1 MLHRV
6 SLETSAEGNK
16 SLEAIYS
23 NSWIQA
29 KKKEN
34 RQIKKTLG
42 SSQRDLGHVDPL
54 EVQAI
59 CSLEAWPFQGS
70 RCSCLMTKT
79 NLALPRMLV
88 LAAMAKLRGMEL
100 PTTERTGAGATSV
113 VHQAGSVT
121 IKFCLLPYFQNNLL
135 YVCRQENSMQLQSLF
150 CHLRLSFLGT
160 ILDLWGLP
168 LLEGCWNRR
177 LSFKFLYVM
186 VSLQGGAKGGNFFSP
201 P

>member
-6 SLETSAEGNK
+6 SLETSAEDNK

-29 KKKEN
+29 NKKKIGK
-34 RQIKKTLG
+34 QSKTLG

-70 RCSCLMTKT
+70 RCSCLMTIT

-88 LAAMAKLRGMEL
+88 LAAMANLRGVEL

-113 VHQAGSVT
+113 VNQAGSVT
-121 IKFCLLPYFQNNLL
+121 IKFCLLPYFQNNP
-135 YVCRQENSMQLQSLF
+135 SLM
-150 CHLRLSFLGT
+150 CAGRKTLCSYR
-160 ILDLWGLP
+160 
-168 LLEGCWNRR
+168 
-177 LSFKFLYVM
+177 V
-186 VSLQGGAKGGNFFSP
+186 FSAI
-201 P
+201 